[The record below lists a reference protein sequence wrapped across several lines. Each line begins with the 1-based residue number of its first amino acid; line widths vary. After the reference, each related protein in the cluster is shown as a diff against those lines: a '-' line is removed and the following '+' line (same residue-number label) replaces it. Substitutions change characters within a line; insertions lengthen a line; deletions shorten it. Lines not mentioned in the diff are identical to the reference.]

1 MINLIIKYTQIFILD
16 QYGNYVVQYV
26 IMLKDM
32 NVNKQIAD
40 EFLKM
45 NVISISKQKF
55 SSNVIEKVFN
65 FELLSVSII
74 VIMTLNLR

>member
-55 SSNVIEKVFN
+55 SSNVIEKVKKKFN
-65 FELLSVSII
+65 KVF
-74 VIMTLNLR
+74 

>member
-1 MINLIIKYTQIFILD
+1 MQNDMINLIIKYTQIFILD

-55 SSNVIEKVFN
+55 SSNVIEKVKKKFN
-65 FELLSVSII
+65 KVF
-74 VIMTLNLR
+74 

>member
-55 SSNVIEKVFN
+55 SSNVIEKVKKKYNTVF
-65 FELLSVSII
+65 
-74 VIMTLNLR
+74 

>member
-55 SSNVIEKVFN
+55 SSNVIEKV
-65 FELLSVSII
+65 I
-74 VIMTLNLR
+74 R